1 MENHNVSICASNN
14 GLNCATFERSS
25 INYLV
30 AKISD
35 MANTLDPMDLKQII
49 TLQLDGFSNRKI
61 GFTLGISRNT
71 VNAYMTLFRASDY
84 SFKELL
90 AFDSAALVALFP
102 SYSTIDNQ
110 HNQDLML
117 YFEGVSITG
126 ISIAYVQF
134 FTILIYLSVP

>member
-1 MENHNVSICASNN
+1 MV
-14 GLNCATFERSS
+14 
-25 INYLV
+25 
-30 AKISD
+30 
-35 MANTLDPMDLKQII
+35 NTLVPMDLKQII
-49 TLQLDGFSNRKI
+49 TLQLDGFSNHKI

-71 VNAYMTLFRASDY
+71 VNTDKTLFLGQLIF
-84 SFKELL
+84 FKELL
-90 AFDSAALVALFP
+90 AFDIVALVALFP